1 MKNKVTALCVLFLC
15 IGISSFSQNQPKSN
29 QIRLGYLVTSN
40 INFFSTENSTTDFK
54 TDIGWGLGA
63 VCALNLNQSLTLS
76 LAPTLNFESH
86 TLVDKATNATLQLKD
101 QNTFIPLKLDIRLFK
116 NFSLINSIE
125 YLMVQSKQ
133 KEEIKLVRDNFL
145 ATVGAGYAFKF
156 KYFTAV
162 PEVSYRIGLNNAIE
176 KSALSSG
183 EIKRRAVSIGV
194 KIM

>member
-1 MKNKVTALCVLFLC
+1 MNKTLAALCVLLLC
-15 IGISSFSQNQPKSN
+15 IGFKSFSQNQPTPN
-29 QIRLGYLVTSN
+29 RIRLGYLVTSN

-54 TDIGWGLGA
+54 TDIGWGLG
-63 VCALNLNQSLTLS
+63 VVSVLNLNQSLTLS

-101 QNTFIPLKLDIRLFK
+101 QNLTIPLKLDIKLFK
-116 NFSLINSIE
+116 NFSLINGIE

-133 KEEIKLVRDNFL
+133 KEEIKLIRDNFL
-145 ATVGAGYAFKF
+145 VSVGVAYALKF

-176 KSALSSG
+176 ESALNSY
-183 EIKRRAVSIGV
+183 EVRRRAVSIGV

>member
-1 MKNKVTALCVLFLC
+1 MKNKVTALCALFLC
-15 IGISSFSQNQPKSN
+15 IGINGFGQNQPTPN
-29 QIRLGYLVTSN
+29 RIRLGYLVTSN

-86 TLVDKATNATLQLKD
+86 TSVDKATNASFRLKD
-101 QNTFIPLKLDIRLFK
+101 LNSVIPLKLDIKLFK
-116 NFSLINSIE
+116 DLVLANGIE
-125 YLMVQSKQ
+125 YLVVQSKQ